1 MYQIMPYIITVESI
15 EFVGVHFH
23 WLPNFYI
30 FVGYNYLG
38 VLGVAR
44 FILNVSLYEWKKW
57 EKWKPFYHSYRM

>member
-30 FVGYNYLG
+30 FVGYNC
-38 VLGVAR
+38 LGVAR